1 MALPSPS
8 RLNEEQIATVC
19 EAVLQAL
26 AYLHTQ
32 GVIHRDIKSDSILLT
47 LDGRVGP
54 FPPWHTHDPTS
65 RLLLPSSPSLPFLP
79 LTPTPGETLGLRIL
93 CTDQQRCP

>member
-1 MALPSPS
+1 M
-8 RLNEEQIATVC
+8 C

-26 AYLHTQ
+26 AYLHAQ

-54 FPPWHTHDPTS
+54 LFPWLSCLPHSVWCLFSSWSLPTS
-65 RLLLPSSPSLPFLP
+65 FS
-79 LTPTPGETLGLRIL
+79 TPGEALRLWVL
-93 CTDQQRCP
+93 CSDQQRCPQEKVPGRNSILDGS

>member
-1 MALPSPS
+1 M
-8 RLNEEQIATVC
+8 C

-26 AYLHTQ
+26 AYLHAQ

-54 FPPWHTHDPTS
+54 
-65 RLLLPSSPSLPFLP
+65 PSLSMVQ
-79 LTPTPGETLGLRIL
+79 LTPILSSTPLPDLYPLPFQLPGKALRLWIL
-93 CTDQQRCP
+93 CSDQQRCPQEKVPGRNPILDGS